1 MSQPVKT
8 RLVLSFPGFEPVPVE
23 AHRRRF
29 ERESARAAP
38 LYGAEVGVGE
48 ARIERGPIDTGVFDV
63 VAQGDGWRTETTVV
77 VYGLAALNAMYDER
91 PFVSRILSGLQ
102 GYGDFILSGAFFRYG
117 KVAWRYLV
125 FVLYPVILLAAA
137 LLAGAALAG
146 LSGLAWPGMPS
157 IAGWLIVLVLVVAV
171 FWRASKRLHLMLFID
186 DWTFSRDFVR
196 RRNRD
201 VEAKLAHVM
210 ADARRRV
217 AESQADEILVA
228 AHSFGAPS
236 AILTLADLL
245 ENVPAA
251 KRAGLLTAG
260 SSLLKFALHPA
271 GKHFRDAVDVIVR
284 NGTWWLDVQS
294 LTDPLHCYGSDP
306 ARMFSD
312 KATERQRTARVRF
325 RSQLSPETYK
335 AIRRDIYRVHRQFV
349 YGVERRS
356 PYSFHMIT
364 AGPVPFADVVTRGGL
379 PDSLTGAGEVS
390 Q

>member
-1 MSQPVKT
+1 MSEPVKT

-29 ERESARAAP
+29 EREGQKAAP
-38 LYGAEVGVGE
+38 LYGAKLHVGE
-48 ARIERGPIDTGVFDV
+48 ARVERGPVDTGVFDV
-63 VAQGDGWRTETTVV
+63 VAEGEGWRTETAMV
-77 VYGLAALNAMYDER
+77 VYGLAALNSMYDER
-91 PFVSRILSGLQ
+91 PFLARILTGLQ
-102 GYGDFILSGAFFRYG
+102 GYGDYILSGAFFRYG
-117 KVAWRYLV
+117 RVAWRYLV
-125 FVLYPVILLAAA
+125 FVLYPLILLAVA

-146 LSGLAWPGMPS
+146 LAGLVWPGMPS
-157 IAGWLIVLVLVVAV
+157 IAGWLIVLALVAVV
-171 FWRASKRLHLMLFID
+171 FWRAGKRLHLMLFID

-196 RRNRD
+196 QRNPD

-210 ADARRRV
+210 ADARKRV

-236 AILTLADLL
+236 AVLTLADLL
-245 ENVPAA
+245 ETVPEA
-251 KRAGLLTAG
+251 KRAGLLTCG

-271 GKHFRDAVDVIVR
+271 GRHFRDAVGVIVGNDTR
-284 NGTWWLDVQS
+284 WLDVQS

-312 KATERQRTARVRF
+312 KATERQRTSRVRF

-364 AGPVPFADVVTRGGL
+364 AGPVPFADVVARGGL
-379 PDSLTGAGEVS
+379 PESLAGAGEGS
-390 Q
+390 A